1 MRISDWSSDVCSS
14 DLLERIEVLRGPQGT
29 LYGRNATGGVVNV
42 ITAKPKFEFGGY
54 AKIGVGNYD
63 TIRAEGAVNLPISDG
78 VSLRLAA
85 QSIDQNTGF
94 GRNTLLDED
103 IVDQH
108 AHNLPTHHFLN
119 PNTEERPVR

>member
-54 AKIGVGNYD
+54 AIFGVGNYD
-63 TIRAEGAVNLPISDG
+63 TIRAEGAVNLPISDV

-85 QSIDQNTGF
+85 QSIDPNKGL
-94 GRNTLLDED
+94 GRS
-103 IVDQH
+103 
-108 AHNLPTHHFLN
+108 
-119 PNTEERPVR
+119 EERPVGKACVSTFRSGRSPDRLKK